1 MYVFVFQIR
10 SDKENF
16 TKILYFLSGPGADET
31 PKDVFGVDKHTGFV
45 KIYSIL
51 DREKI
56 PFYRVRALT
65 CILFVKSK
73 AFAAMI
79 FSHDTVCFFL

>member
-16 TKILYFLSGPGADET
+16 TKIMYFLSGPGVDET
-31 PKDVFGVDKHTGFV
+31 PKGVFGVDQNTGFV

-79 FSHDTVCFFL
+79 